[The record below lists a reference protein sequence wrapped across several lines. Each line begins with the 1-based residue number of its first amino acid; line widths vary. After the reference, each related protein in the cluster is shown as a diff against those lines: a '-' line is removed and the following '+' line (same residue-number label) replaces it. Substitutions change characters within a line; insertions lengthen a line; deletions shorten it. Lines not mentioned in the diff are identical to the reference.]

1 MNALLKPLSWE
12 QDGHDWI
19 ARTVAGI
26 IRIRKDDSDH
36 FGWVLTKFDG
46 GTHSWDLDN
55 LKEEA
60 ADDYAD
66 TIRPFIQEPAPEQH
80 TYTLLLN
87 RESAW
92 DDRRRDYYQNET
104 ELFVTRSFDEAVAK
118 ALAVEIDNL
127 EGKRFNSMYLTLMID
142 GLTEDDLWDVHDD
155 EDALDEAKVPFADFN
170 RSVALKVQEYK
181 DGAAE
186 RKRKADALARQ
197 KADDALVAR
206 AQQDEARERRL
217 LEELRSKYP
226 DA

>member
-1 MNALLKPLSWE
+1 MNAFLKPLTWE
-12 QDGHDWI
+12 QDGNDWI
-19 ARTVAGI
+19 AGSVAGT

-36 FGWVLTKFDG
+36 YGWVLTKFDG

-60 ADDYAD
+60 ANDYAD
-66 TIRPFIQEPAPEQH
+66 TIRPFLHEPAPKQH

-92 DDRRRDYYQNET
+92 DDRRRDYYPNET

-127 EGKRFNSMYLTLMID
+127 KGKHFNSMYPTLMID
-142 GLTEDDLWDVHDD
+142 GLTDDDLWAVHED
-155 EDALDEAKVPFADFN
+155 EDNLDEAKVPFNNFN
-170 RSVALKVQEYK
+170 QLLAFKVHGYK
-181 DGAAE
+181 DEAVE

-197 KADDALVAR
+197 KAEEALVTR
-206 AQQDEARERRL
+206 AEQDEARERRL
-217 LEELRSKYP
+217 LEELRRKYP